1 MMGLLVEGKWQD
13 KWYDTKANGGKFIRT
28 EAKFRN
34 TINQESMYKPESNRY
49 HLYVSLA
56 CPWAHRT
63 LIYRSLKNLEK
74 HISVSIVNPYM
85 LENGWTFESYP
96 GSTKDD
102 LFDFKYL
109 YEVYLKADSNY
120 SGRVTV
126 PVLWDK
132 SNNTIVSN
140 ESAEIIRMFNT
151 EFNELTNNTK
161 DFYPLDKRNEIDNI
175 NKYIYTAINNG
186 VYKTGIATDQ
196 KIYEEEIKKLFEG
209 LDYVESLLDKNKFL
223 LGNEI
228 LECDLRLIPTLLRF
242 DPVYVGH
249 FKCNLKRIRDYPKM
263 REYLKNFKKIDG
275 MMELTNM
282 DHIKTHY
289 YGSHKEI
296 NPSGIIALGPINF

>member
-13 KWYDTKANGGKFIRT
+13 KWYDTKANDGKFIRT
-28 EAKFRN
+28 EAQFRN
-34 TINQESMYKPESNRY
+34 TINQEGVYKPESNRY

-63 LIYRSLKNLEK
+63 LIYRTLKDLEK
-74 HISVSIVNPYM
+74 HISISIVNPYM
-85 LENGWTFESYP
+85 LENGWTFENYP

-102 LFDFKYL
+102 LFNFKYL

-132 SNNTIVSN
+132 TNNTIVSN
-140 ESAEIIRMFNT
+140 ESAEIIRMFNS
-151 EFNELTNNTK
+151 EFNELTDNTK
-161 DFYPLDKRNEIDNI
+161 DFYPLNQRNEIDNI

-196 KIYEEEIKKLFEG
+196 IVYEEEVKKLFEG
-209 LDYVESLLDKNKFL
+209 LDYVESLLEKNKFL
-223 LGNEI
+223 LGDEI

-249 FKCNLKRIRDYPKM
+249 FKCNLKRIWDYPKM
-263 REYLKNFKKIDG
+263 REYLEKFKRIDG
-275 MMELTNM
+275 MIELTNI

-296 NPSGIIALGPINF
+296 NPSGIIPLGPINF

>member
-1 MMGLLVEGKWQD
+1 MGLLVEGKWQD

>member
-1 MMGLLVEGKWQD
+1 
-13 KWYDTKANGGKFIRT
+13 
-28 EAKFRN
+28 
-34 TINQESMYKPESNRY
+34 
-49 HLYVSLA
+49 
-56 CPWAHRT
+56 
-63 LIYRSLKNLEK
+63 
-74 HISVSIVNPYM
+74 M

-102 LFDFKYL
+102 LFNFKYL

-140 ESAEIIRMFNT
+140 ESAEIIRMFNS

-161 DFYPLDKRNEIDNI
+161 DFYPLNKRNEIDNI

-196 KIYEEEIKKLFEG
+196 IVYEEEVKKLFEG
-209 LDYVESLLDKNKFL
+209 LDYVESLLSKNKFL
-223 LGNEI
+223 LSDEI

-249 FKCNLKRIRDYPKM
+249 FKCNLKRIWDYPKM
-263 REYLKNFKKIDG
+263 REYLENFKKND
-275 MMELTNM
+275 NVNN
-282 DHIKTHY
+282 
-289 YGSHKEI
+289 S
-296 NPSGIIALGPINF
+296 NFIFFRN